1 MREFL
6 FHMPDDNGL
15 PLQTRIRQ
23 MIVTAILDGQLA
35 PGATLPSCRKLA
47 KTVGVARNT
56 VVLAYEGLV
65 DEGFLNAR
73 ERSGFFVSTDVV
85 DGRLKALRGEM
96 PARTEISQEE
106 QIDWSR
112 RLRSPARDAVIVRK
126 PADWQNFP
134 FPFIS
139 GQLDPGLFPLAE
151 WRECSRQAMGRVAVR
166 DWANDARIED
176 DPDLIE
182 QVRTRILPRRGVRA
196 SENEVLIT
204 VGAQHALWLIASLL
218 ATPRSLV
225 GVENPGY
232 VDARNVFGAVT
243 RQLKPLAIDESGLI
257 IDEQL
262 DDCDLVF
269 TTPSHQSP
277 TTVTL
282 PLERRRA
289 LLAKAHEKDFIIIED
304 DYEAETNFVGDPT
317 PALKSLDTEGRV
329 LYVGSLSKTL
339 APGLRIGY
347 LVAPAEVI
355 AEARRLRWLMMR
367 HAPTNNQRTAA
378 LFLMLGHH
386 DSLIR
391 RLHKIYSQRWSAMR
405 DALEKHLPDS
415 HRAPTFGGSSFW
427 VEGPSKLDSDRLAAQ
442 ALDHGIVF
450 EPGSVHFMGENPP
463 RNFLRIGYSSI
474 SIERIEPGIERLASL
489 IRSAS

>member
-6 FHMPDDNGL
+6 FNMPDDNGL

-47 KTVGVARNT
+47 KSIGVARNT

-65 DEGFLNAR
+65 DEGFLTAR
-73 ERSGFFVSTDVV
+73 ERSGFFVNSDATS
-85 DGRLKALRGEM
+85 GRLKGHGGAVT
-96 PARTEISQEE
+96 ARIAAKP
-106 QIDWSR
+106 DGMNWR
-112 RLRSPARDAVIVRK
+112 ARLRSPASEAVIVRK
-126 PADWQNFP
+126 PADWQSYP
-134 FPFIS
+134 FPFLA
-139 GQLDPGLFPLAE
+139 GQLDPALFPLAE

-182 QVRTRILPRRGVRA
+182 QVRTRLLPRRGVRA
-196 SENEVLIT
+196 AENEVLIT
-204 VGAQHALWLIASLL
+204 VGAQHALWLIAQIL
-218 ATPRSLV
+218 AGPRNTV

-232 VDARNVFGAVT
+232 VDARNVFAAAT
-243 RQLKPLAIDESGLI
+243 RRIKPLAVDEAGLVID
-257 IDEQL
+257 DEL

-289 LLAKAHEKDFIIIED
+289 LLAKARDKDFIIVED

-317 PALKSLDTEGRV
+317 PALKSLDDEGRV

-347 LVAPAEVI
+347 LVAPA
-355 AEARRLRWLMMR
+355 
-367 HAPTNNQRTAA
+367 
-378 LFLMLGHH
+378 
-386 DSLIR
+386 
-391 RLHKIYSQRWSAMR
+391 
-405 DALEKHLPDS
+405 
-415 HRAPTFGGSSFW
+415 
-427 VEGPSKLDSDRLAAQ
+427 
-442 ALDHGIVF
+442 
-450 EPGSVHFMGENPP
+450 
-463 RNFLRIGYSSI
+463 
-474 SIERIEPGIERLASL
+474 
-489 IRSAS
+489 

>member
-6 FHMPDDNGL
+6 FNMPDDNGL

-47 KTVGVARNT
+47 KSIGVARNT

-65 DEGFLNAR
+65 DEGFLTAR
-73 ERSGFFVSTDVV
+73 ERSGFFVNSDATS
-85 DGRLKALRGEM
+85 GRLKGHGGAVT
-96 PARTEISQEE
+96 ARIAAKP
-106 QIDWSR
+106 DGMNWR
-112 RLRSPARDAVIVRK
+112 ARLRSPASEAVIVRK
-126 PADWQNFP
+126 PADWQSYP
-134 FPFIS
+134 FPFLA
-139 GQLDPGLFPLAE
+139 GQLDPALFPLAE

-182 QVRTRILPRRGVRA
+182 QVRTRLLPRRGVRA
-196 SENEVLIT
+196 AENEVLIT
-204 VGAQHALWLIASLL
+204 VGAQHALWLIAQIL
-218 ATPRSLV
+218 AGPRNTV

-232 VDARNVFGAVT
+232 VDARNVFAAAT
-243 RQLKPLAIDESGLI
+243 RRIKPLAVDEAGLVID
-257 IDEQL
+257 DEL

-289 LLAKAHEKDFIIIED
+289 LLAKARDKDFIIVED

-317 PALKSLDTEGRV
+317 PALKSLDDEGRV

-367 HAPTNNQRTAA
+367 HAPTNNQRTTA

-386 DSLIR
+386 DSLVR
-391 RLHKIYSQRWSAMR
+391 RMHKIYRQRWEAMR
-405 DALEKHLPDS
+405 SALEKYLPDS

-427 VEGPSKLDSDRLAAQ
+427 VEGPAGLDADRLAAL
-442 ALDHGIVF
+442 ALDHGVVI
-450 EPGSVHFMGENPP
+450 EPGSVHFLQPDAP
-463 RNFLRIGYSSI
+463 RNFMRLGYSSI
-474 SIERIEPGIERLASL
+474 SLERIEPGIERLAEL
-489 IRSAS
+489 IRAG

>member
-1 MREFL
+1 
-6 FHMPDDNGL
+6 MPDDNGL

-73 ERSGFFVSTDVV
+73 ERSGFFVSTDVI

-96 PARTEISQEE
+96 PALSDASQ
-106 QIDWSR
+106 QNRIDWSR

-196 SENEVLIT
+196 SESEVLIT

-218 ATPRSLV
+218 ATPRSL
-225 GVENPGY
+225 
-232 VDARNVFGAVT
+232 
-243 RQLKPLAIDESGLI
+243 
-257 IDEQL
+257 
-262 DDCDLVF
+262 
-269 TTPSHQSP
+269 
-277 TTVTL
+277 
-282 PLERRRA
+282 
-289 LLAKAHEKDFIIIED
+289 
-304 DYEAETNFVGDPT
+304 
-317 PALKSLDTEGRV
+317 
-329 LYVGSLSKTL
+329 
-339 APGLRIGY
+339 
-347 LVAPAEVI
+347 
-355 AEARRLRWLMMR
+355 
-367 HAPTNNQRTAA
+367 
-378 LFLMLGHH
+378 
-386 DSLIR
+386 
-391 RLHKIYSQRWSAMR
+391 
-405 DALEKHLPDS
+405 
-415 HRAPTFGGSSFW
+415 
-427 VEGPSKLDSDRLAAQ
+427 
-442 ALDHGIVF
+442 
-450 EPGSVHFMGENPP
+450 
-463 RNFLRIGYSSI
+463 
-474 SIERIEPGIERLASL
+474 
-489 IRSAS
+489 